1 MSRKAIQLIL
11 FIFGAAVFLFWSVL
25 FISDSMSVFLDIEL
39 LLQGITFAQLFII
52 AIVATVPMSIA
63 MLMHAKDIKHKKKG
77 FAVFL
82 TVLSIFWL
90 AGSALNL
97 TGIIIVSLIHG

>member
-1 MSRKAIQLIL
+1 MSRKAVKLIL

-25 FISDSMSVFLDIEL
+25 FISDSMSVFLDIEP

-63 MLMHAKDIKHKKKG
+63 MLMHAKDKKKKKKG

-97 TGIIIVSLIHG
+97 TLVIVMSLIHV